1 MTTRITEKMLG
12 QLAGRINTATGSP
25 ATSYTRNAVGGMWAN
40 IGNYH
45 ISYAYGGACLH
56 RMSST
61 GGGVCT
67 PLGAGHVTKREL
79 WEQMHAYLAGLEAK
93 QA

>member
-1 MTTRITEKMLG
+1 MTMRITEKMLE
-12 QLAGRINTATGSP
+12 QLAARINSATNSP
-25 ATSYTRNAVGGMWAN
+25 ATSYTRTAEGRMRAN
-40 IGNYH
+40 VGNYH

-79 WEQMHAYLAGLEAK
+79 REQMHAYLAGLEAK